1 MIVHTCFNNCSEHGY
16 SATILKSGICKYFRR
31 GEKEKFKWS
40 IIEMSLFHD
49 HPKGSG
55 LITNLINR
63 LKILLMEDL
72 SLSEVYIISECNKIL
87 DEYDKDRSQR
97 HLLLDFCDLVTKGK
111 RNRIVSYVNCWYRDK
126 KYDVANIILDKVLK
140 YKKAGDS
147 EELLFLGEDLIQ
159 KLEQG
164 DESVFI
170 IFNEMMKMENNA
182 GLRYRRKEPVYL
194 WFEILGDYMWPA
206 ELNDIYKF
214 SLQMFMRR
222 GMKERPAFGIWLGL
236 FSLKRDELD
245 YSVKEYQKCN
255 ELDFNDYRKNMNK
268 IEMDDYVV
276 NDYHVN
282 KGFGLG
288 KFAEEG
294 AYVVDE
300 DLSLLGDTGTEY
312 KSYYIQKK
320 NESDP
325 KSKKKPVEKIK
336 DTSGYLDEENKKLS
350 KQNRKNQN
358 LDDLDKIS
366 FSEFTN
372 LNILEDGVCGGK
384 VCCIEVTYKEKRYIL
399 KQMGKSMNYGRDY
412 ICVDK
417 CKTYFDL
424 WDMNMRR
431 IVSDKKIVRRNPK
444 INSFV
449 NNTSFA
455 DEDSIY
461 CMMDYFE
468 NIGDLGKNKEYFN
481 DEFVVKECLK
491 IRLFDGL
498 FRSSDNIIR
507 NILVNRDGELLSIDE
522 GDIFGKREKI
532 FNVHEW
538 VSPKNIS
545 SEILNEVLNDILSEK
560 DMKIKYVS
568 DKLVKYGFKDKVD
581 EFVNRF
587 NDYKSIVM
595 SEWGDT
601 T

>member
-16 SATILKSGICKYFRR
+16 SANILKSGICKYFRR
-31 GEKEKFKWS
+31 GEKEKFTWC
-40 IIEMSLFHD
+40 IMEMSLFHD

-72 SLSEVYIISECNKIL
+72 SLSEVYIISECSRIL

-97 HLLLDFCDLVTKGK
+97 NLLLDFCELVTKGR
-111 RNRIVSYVNCWYRDK
+111 RNRITSYVNNWYRNKD
-126 KYDVANIILDKVLK
+126 YTRGNLILDKVIK
-140 YKKAGDS
+140 YKKLGDS
-147 EELLFLGEDLIQ
+147 EELLLLGEDLIHR
-159 KLEQG
+159 LEKG
-164 DESVFI
+164 DESIFL
-170 IFNEMMKMENNA
+170 IFNEMMKIEGNM
-182 GLRYRRKEPVYL
+182 GLRYRRKEASYL

-206 ELNDIYKF
+206 ELNDVFNF

-236 FSLKRDELD
+236 IALKRDVLD
-245 YSVKEYQKCN
+245 YSVKEYQKFT
-255 ELDFNDYRKNMNK
+255 ETHFDDYRKDMKK
-268 IEMDDYVV
+268 IEMDNYVV

-288 KFAEEG
+288 KFASEG
-294 AYVVDE
+294 ALVVDE
-300 DLSLLGDTGTEY
+300 DLSLLGDKGEEY

-325 KSKKKPVEKIK
+325 KRKKKPIEKIK
-336 DTSGYLDEENKKLS
+336 ETSGFLHEEEKKQS
-350 KQNRKNQN
+350 KLNRKKKNF
-358 LDDLDKIS
+358 DDLDKIS

-372 LNILEDGVCGGK
+372 VNILEDGVCGGK
-384 VCCIEVTYKEKRYIL
+384 VCCIEVTYKDKKYIL
-399 KQMGKSMNYGRDY
+399 KQMGESMNYGLDY

-424 WDMNMRR
+424 WDMKMRR
-431 IVSDKKIVRRNPK
+431 IVSDKKLVRKDPK
-444 INSFV
+444 IKTFV
-449 NNTSFA
+449 NNSSFA
-455 DEDSIY
+455 DEDAVY

-468 NIGDLGKNKEYFN
+468 NIGDLGKNKEYLK

-522 GDIFGKREKI
+522 GDIYGKRGSI
-532 FNVHEW
+532 FNTHEW
-538 VSPKNIS
+538 VSSKNIS
-545 SEILNEVLNDILSEK
+545 DKILHEVLDDILSEK

-595 SEWGDT
+595 SEWH
-601 T
+601 